1 LAIAKRLSKQGDLG
15 FEITLFDNKA
25 RPDSIEQFLLCEE
38 LACTLNQSDQEVE
51 CTSTD
56 VDGRIAFKQDMRGGP

>member
-25 RPDSIEQFLLCEE
+25 RPDSIEQFLLGDE
-38 LACTLNQSDQEVE
+38 LPRALNQNDQEVE
-51 CTSTD
+51 CSSTD
-56 VDGRIAFKQDMRGGP
+56 VDWCITFEQDMRRGP